1 MPDQYRRLGL
11 AVLSLTLLVAI
22 ALLGAP
28 SELAGVVGVGPAVLQ
43 PAVIAIAAWL
53 AGLDLLF
60 TGAEAERT
68 TLLGAAFL
76 ILPVALFALW
86 FGYGPP
92 EFATHAQNTL
102 RYLTLIIDTASI
114 GIGFVLVQ
122 DGLGEAGE
130 RTFSKLSL
138 AMILSATPL
147 YLVWAAMLLEAHR
160 AALAKMPW
168 ARGPWIQWLSGWSDI
183 LLFFGGIATYLAGA
197 SLAIAFARVAWIGPR
212 TAWVLVGVTLIAVV
226 GLLLRGIDFPDPTV
240 VFAQGYSIPGWIAGI
255 PAVPWLIP
263 CILGLI
269 LIRRAAAM
277 STKLPAPPAAVA
289 KS

>member
-1 MPDQYRRLGL
+1 MRDQYRKLGFT
-11 AVLSLTLLVAI
+11 VLCLTLLVATG
-22 ALLGAP
+22 LLGAP
-28 SELAGVVGVGPAVLQ
+28 RELAGVVGVGPAVLQ
-43 PAVIAIAAWL
+43 LTVISIAAWIS
-53 AGLDLLF
+53 GLDLLF
-60 TGAEAERT
+60 TGPEAQRA

-92 EFATHAQNTL
+92 EFADHAQNTL

-138 AMILSATPL
+138 AMILIATPL
-147 YLVWAAMLLEAHR
+147 YLVWAALLLESHR
-160 AALAKMPW
+160 AALAEMPW
-168 ARGPWIQWLSGWSDI
+168 ARGPSIQWLMAMSDI
-183 LLFFGGIATYLAGA
+183 LLFFAGIATYLAGA
-197 SLAIAFARVAWIGPR
+197 FLALAFARVGWIGPR
-212 TAWVLVGVTLIAVV
+212 TAWTLVGVTLVALVSLV
-226 GLLLRGIDFPDPTV
+226 LRGIEFPDPAI
-240 VFAQGYSIPGWIAGI
+240 VFAEGYSIPGWIAGI

-269 LIRRAAAM
+269 LIRRAAVISM
-277 STKLPAPPAAVA
+277 RPPAQSA
-289 KS
+289 

>member
-1 MPDQYRRLGL
+1 MRDQYRKLGFT
-11 AVLSLTLLVAI
+11 VLCLTLLVATG
-22 ALLGAP
+22 LLGAP
-28 SELAGVVGVGPAVLQ
+28 RELAGVVGVGPAVLQ
-43 PAVIAIAAWL
+43 LTVISIAAWIS
-53 AGLDLLF
+53 GLDLLF
-60 TGAEAERT
+60 TGPEAQRA

-92 EFATHAQNTL
+92 EFADHAQNTL

-138 AMILSATPL
+138 AMILIATPL
-147 YLVWAAMLLEAHR
+147 YLVWAALLMEAHR
-160 AALAKMPW
+160 AALAEMPW
-168 ARGPWIQWLSGWSDI
+168 ARGPWIQWLMAMSDI
-183 LLFFGGIATYLAGA
+183 LLFFAGIATYLAGA
-197 SLAIAFARVAWIGPR
+197 SLALAFARVGWIGPR
-212 TAWVLVGVTLIAVV
+212 TAWTLVGVTLVALVSLV
-226 GLLLRGIDFPDPTV
+226 LRGIEFPDPAV

-269 LIRRAAAM
+269 LIRRAAVISM
-277 STKLPAPPAAVA
+277 RPPAQSA
-289 KS
+289 